1 MRIYE
6 SLYIFSRYEQDIRYF
21 MKLIKDFGYDKK
33 GQNDWTNK
41 EISHYQI
48 LYNTILMN
56 TCSYLDEYNK
66 NFLINAEYKFHERIK
81 TLKKIAKPAIKKLNE
96 WKDLRTYRNQIVAH
110 NFRIDGNDFSFK
122 KLGQYKAPRT
132 YLDIVMLRKHLM
144 MIHGIISAE
153 FENELKN
160 VNSILD
166 NFSVQEQQ
174 IDYSNVENDLK
185 TLLSEINNLC
195 KENLKPYRLT
205 EQLFMIL

>member
-21 MKLIKDFGYDKK
+21 MELIKDFGYDKK

-41 EISHYQI
+41 EMSHYQV

-122 KLGQYKAPRT
+122 KLEQYKAPRT

>member
-1 MRIYE
+1 ME
-6 SLYIFSRYEQDIRYF
+6 
-21 MKLIKDFGYDKK
+21 LIKDFGYDKK

-41 EISHYQI
+41 EMSHYQV

-122 KLGQYKAPRT
+122 KLEQYKAPRT

>member
-1 MRIYE
+1 
-6 SLYIFSRYEQDIRYF
+6 

>member
-1 MRIYE
+1 VRIYE

>member
-1 MRIYE
+1 M
-6 SLYIFSRYEQDIRYF
+6 
-21 MKLIKDFGYDKK
+21 
-33 GQNDWTNK
+33 
-41 EISHYQI
+41 SHYQV

-122 KLGQYKAPRT
+122 KLEQYKAPRT